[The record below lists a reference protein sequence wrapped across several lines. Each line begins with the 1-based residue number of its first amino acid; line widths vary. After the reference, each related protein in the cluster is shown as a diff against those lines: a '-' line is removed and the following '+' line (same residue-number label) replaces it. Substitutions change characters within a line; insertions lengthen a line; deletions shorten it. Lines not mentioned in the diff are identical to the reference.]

1 MGYKTIVGLEIHV
14 ELLTKT
20 KIFCNCVN
28 EFGGDANTHCCPVC
42 LGLPGAIPKLNKGA
56 LEFGI
61 KAGLAFNCQ
70 ISEWVKMDRKHY
82 FYPDLSKGYQVSQD
96 DNPLCRNGY
105 VEIEVEEGLK
115 RIGIQ
120 RIHMEEDTGKSIH
133 TEGGDTLVDYNRAGV
148 PLIEIVTAPD
158 INSSE
163 EARMFLEN
171 LRNILRYIEVSDC
184 KMEEGSLRCDVNI
197 NVVDTETGKK
207 TNITELKNLNSFKS
221 VASAIEYEERRHI
234 SLLEKGE
241 NTAKETRRWNEVE
254 NKTVVMRDKGSAD
267 NYRYAVDV
275 DVLPVVIEKEWI
287 DEIRDSLPE
296 LPHQKKERFIK
307 EYGLPEYDAGVLTQ
321 SKELAQFYEETNK
334 YAKDP
339 KQVSNW
345 VMGDVLRRLN
355 DEEMEIVDLKFQP
368 KDLAD
373 LLEFIN
379 AGKISNNIGKKVLR
393 EMFETG
399 EKPEAII
406 KKKGLIQ
413 ISDEGEL
420 EGIIEKV
427 LDENQQSV
435 IDYKNGKDRALGF
448 IIGQV
453 MKATKGK
460 ANPQMVN
467 EMVREMIENQ

>member
-1 MGYKTIVGLEIHV
+1 
-14 ELLTKT
+14 
-20 KIFCNCVN
+20 
-28 EFGGDANTHCCPVC
+28 
-42 LGLPGAIPKLNKGA
+42 
-56 LEFGI
+56 
-61 KAGLAFNCQ
+61 
-70 ISEWVKMDRKHY
+70 
-82 FYPDLSKGYQVSQD
+82 
-96 DNPLCRNGY
+96 
-105 VEIEVEEGLK
+105 
-115 RIGIQ
+115 
-120 RIHMEEDTGKSIH
+120 
-133 TEGGDTLVDYNRAGV
+133 
-148 PLIEIVTAPD
+148 
-158 INSSE
+158 E

-197 NVVDTETGKK
+197 NVVDTGTGKK
-207 TNITELKNLNSFKS
+207 TNITELKNLNSFKA

-307 EYGLPEYDAGVLTQ
+307 EYALPEYDAGVLTQ

-345 VMGDVLRRLN
+345 IMGDVLRRLN
-355 DEEMEIVDLKFQP
+355 DEEMEIEDLKFQP

-420 EGIIEKV
+420 EGI
-427 LDENQQSV
+427 
-435 IDYKNGKDRALGF
+435 
-448 IIGQV
+448 
-453 MKATKGK
+453 
-460 ANPQMVN
+460 
-467 EMVREMIENQ
+467 

>member
-355 DEEMEIVDLKFQP
+355 DEEMEIEDLKFQP

-460 ANPQMVN
+460 ANPQLVN
-467 EMVREMIENQ
+467 KMVRERIEKR

>member
-307 EYGLPEYDAGVLTQ
+307 EYALPEYDAGVLTQ

-355 DEEMEIVDLKFQP
+355 DEEMEIEDLKFQP

-460 ANPQMVN
+460 ANPQLVN
-467 EMVREMIENQ
+467 KMVRERIEKR